1 MNLLNSDELRIVISF
16 LSLEDK
22 INLCISSKLFIPFI
36 KKREIAL
43 CSIEKI
49 IHNHFSIVM
58 KHGSELIL
66 AVNNNFIMYLDES
79 SIQTPSRLHP
89 VFRIQNTY
97 PTCINCECGEKR
109 LGNIFIGIHR
119 GDIPQYLRTI
129 YYIQRKIPYCIHC
142 FNKWGVDAYLHHPQC
157 KEKM

>member
-66 AVNNNFIMYLDES
+66 ELKKYDKSAQFRFWGGDQMKSAGGKLIKHYKKISFMGFWEVFINLPKIINNLAFCKSNIL
-79 SIQTPSRLHP
+79 I
-89 VFRIQNTY
+89 Y
-97 PTCINCECGEKR
+97 PKR
-109 LGNIFIGIHR
+109 
-119 GDIPQYLRTI
+119 
-129 YYIQRKIPYCIHC
+129 
-142 FNKWGVDAYLHHPQC
+142 
-157 KEKM
+157 

>member
-66 AVNNNFIMYLDES
+66 AVNNLLYKLLVDCILYLEY
-79 SIQTPSRLHP
+79 
-89 VFRIQNTY
+89 RI
-97 PTCINCECGEKR
+97 
-109 LGNIFIGIHR
+109 H
-119 GDIPQYLRTI
+119 IPR
-129 YYIQRKIPYCIHC
+129 
-142 FNKWGVDAYLHHPQC
+142 V
-157 KEKM
+157 